1 VGSIPDRVKPKTIKL
16 IFAASPLSSSIKEK
30 EQKLAGL
37 ELG

>member
-1 VGSIPDRVKPKTIKL
+1 MIVNLIQIL

-37 ELG
+37 ELE